1 MASIFVQ
8 LQLPDRSAAMLPTD
22 RAVPESAYFIF
33 YVNLRRV
40 RCAASRRCGKS
51 RGSPLEA
58 AVVSNSSDLRAAVA
72 AAVAGA
78 AAGRRAD
85 AAGGSTRDRS
95 TAYRGAIDAT
105 RPVVLSGTITRV
117 ELINPHS
124 WIHLDVTQ
132 EDGTVVSWMIEAGPP
147 GVLVRRGWTKD
158 SVQPG
163 TEVMVEGYQAR
174 DGSNRANGRDVTLP
188 DGTRLFAGSTGVG
201 APPPDA
207 APIQ

>member
-1 MASIFVQ
+1 MEIRLVV
-8 LQLPDRSAAMLPTD
+8 RSVGLVSGWLGLMLAAQ
-22 RAVPESAYFIF
+22 AHHAF
-33 YVNLRRV
+33 
-40 RCAASRRCGKS
+40 
-51 RGSPLEA
+51 
-58 AVVSNSSDLRAAVA
+58 SSEF
-72 AAVAGA
+72 
-78 AAGRRAD
+78 
-85 AAGGSTRDRS
+85 
-95 TAYRGAIDAT
+95 DAT

-124 WIHLDVTQ
+124 WIHLDVTH

-158 SVQPG
+158 SVPPG

-207 APIQ
+207 VPIQ

>member
-1 MASIFVQ
+1 MGTKSV
-8 LQLPDRSAAMLPTD
+8 
-22 RAVPESAYFIF
+22 AVTSSL
-33 YVNLRRV
+33 VL
-40 RCAASRRCGKS
+40 
-51 RGSPLEA
+51 
-58 AVVSNSSDLRAAVA
+58 VVGWLALATL
-72 AAVAGA
+72 GA
-78 AAGRRAD
+78 AHHAF
-85 AAGGSTRDRS
+85 SS
-95 TAYRGAIDAT
+95 EFDAT

-124 WIHLDVTQ
+124 WLHLDVTQ

-188 DGTRLFAGSTGVG
+188 DGSRLFAGSTGVG

-207 APIQ
+207 VPIQ